1 MGVFAC
7 LLMFS
12 NVENKLNFLRNLDSL
27 TGGMR
32 KYDEIQ
38 WILDEYNINL
48 TIPLLFECR
57 KIGIQEDLLQSILGK
72 EQFILDIE
80 VPVEHESFEGL
91 WRVKE
96 VKRSHILHYAKPEIE
111 NFAVILA
118 QDNKAV
124 KGTLRL
130 LKKQG
135 LYPLEVFV
143 ELPSG
148 RMGLEVVKDL
158 GSMGWVYVAEVANA
172 HVKGAGFHGIRL
184 QDSDYIEDLLKRG
197 GRIKAARLI
206 DQQRGVII
214 LIGSEGTVYSY
225 KAMQHEFFARE
236 ISKII
241 EVFKRRGLVRLK

>member
-1 MGVFAC
+1 MGVFAY

-12 NVENKLNFLRNLDSL
+12 NVENKLNFLRKLDSL
-27 TGGMR
+27 TGEKR
-32 KYDEIQ
+32 KYHEVQ
-38 WILDEYNINL
+38 WKLEEYNIDL
-48 TIPLLFECR
+48 TIHLYFECR
-57 KIGIQEDLLQSILGK
+57 KTGIQEDLLQPILGK

-91 WRVKE
+91 WRAKE
-96 VKRSHILHYAKPEIE
+96 VKRSNVLHYTKPEIE

-124 KGTLRL
+124 KGALRL

-135 LYPLEVFV
+135 LYPLEMFL

-148 RMGLEVVKDL
+148 HMGLEVVKDL
-158 GSMGWVYVAEVANA
+158 GSMGWLYVAEVANA
-172 HVKGAGFHGIRL
+172 HIRGASIYGIRL
-184 QDSDYIEDLLKRG
+184 QNSDYIEDLLKRG

-206 DQQRGVII
+206 DQQRGIFI
-214 LIGSEGTVYSY
+214 LIGSEGNVYSY
-225 KAMQHEFFARE
+225 KVIPHEFFARE